1 MKYNYQART
10 RDGKVQT
17 GIIEASNREAAF
29 NVLKT
34 HDLYVTALEE
44 SIDLPFYAKKM
55 SLFAKASKK
64 DIVLFSRQISIMLK
78 SNVPIV
84 ESFRTIA
91 RQSKKIDLRE
101 KILKIAES
109 IEGGNPLSKSLSLY
123 PKLFSTFYIN
133 MVKAGEASGKL
144 SDVFLYLANYLERQD
159 DFNSKIKGAMIYP
172 IFVLVVFIGVVA
184 LIMGYVIPSLSE
196 VLEASGAELPTIT
209 KIVITSSYF
218 VKNEWWLLILVAGG
232 LAAGFM
238 YFARSEKGK
247 EVIDKTFL
255 KIPGLRTFLKKFYLS
270 RVAINLS
277 TLISGGLPIA
287 SALQITGDVVGSFTY
302 REILFETRDGVKR
315 GEAISYVLDRYPDFI
330 SPLFYQM
337 IMVGEK
343 TGTLDSSL
351 ENVVTFYQRD
361 IDRSL
366 DGFIRLLEPLFI
378 IVLGGVVAGLMGA
391 VLLPIYSGGM
401 LEGGGM

>member
-17 GIIEASNREAAF
+17 GVVEASSREAAF

-34 HDLYVTALEE
+34 HDLYVTALQE
-44 SIDLPFYAKKM
+44 SIDVPFYAKQM
-55 SLFAKASKK
+55 SLFAKANKK
-64 DIVLFSRQISIMLK
+64 DVVLFSRQVSIMLK

-91 RQSKKIDLRE
+91 RQSKKVDLRE

-109 IEGGNPLSKSLSLY
+109 IEGGDPLSKALAHY
-123 PKLFSTFYIN
+123 PRLFTSFYIN

-144 SDVFLYLANYLERQD
+144 SDVFLYLADYLERQD
-159 DFNSKIKGAMIYP
+159 QFNSKIKGAMIYP
-172 IFVLVVFIGVVA
+172 VFVLIVFVGVVA

-196 VLEASGAELPTIT
+196 VLEASGADLPSIT
-209 KIVITSSYF
+209 KVVISASYF
-218 VKNEWWLLILVAGG
+218 VKDKWWLLILIIGG
-232 LAAGFM
+232 LVAGFM
-238 YFARSEKGK
+238 YFSKSPKGK
-247 EVIDKTFL
+247 ELIDKTL
-255 KIPGLRTFLKKFYLS
+255 MKTPAIKTFLKKFYLT
-270 RVAINLS
+270 RIATNLS

-315 GEAISYVLDRYPDFI
+315 GESISSVLDRYPDYI

-337 IMVGEK
+337 ITVGEK

-361 IDRSL
+361 IDRNL
-366 DGFIRLLEPLFI
+366 DSFIRLLEPLFI
-378 IVLGGVVAGLMGA
+378 VILGGVVAGLMGA

-401 LEGGGM
+401 LEGGM

>member
-17 GIIEASNREAAF
+17 GVVEASSREAAF

-34 HDLYVTALEE
+34 HDLYVTVLEE
-44 SIDLPFYAKKM
+44 SMDLPFYAKQM
-55 SLFAKASKK
+55 SLFAKANKK
-64 DIVLFSRQISIMLK
+64 DVVLFSRQVSIMLK

-91 RQSKKIDLRE
+91 KQSKKVDLRE
-101 KILKIAES
+101 KILKIAEE
-109 IEGGNPLSKSLSLY
+109 IEGGSPLSKALSLY
-123 PKLFSTFYIN
+123 PKLFSSFYIN

-144 SDVFLYLANYLERQD
+144 SDVFLYLADYLEKQD

-172 IFVLVVFIGVVA
+172 IFVLVVFVGVVA

-196 VLEASGAELPTIT
+196 VLEASGAELPVIT

-218 VKNEWWLLILVAGG
+218 VKNKWWLLILIIGG
-232 LAAGFM
+232 LIGGFL
-238 YFARSEKGK
+238 YFARSKKGK
-247 EVIDKTFL
+247 EIVDKTLL
-255 KIPGLRTFLKKFYLS
+255 KAPGLKVFLKKFYLA
-270 RVAINLS
+270 RVALNLS

-287 SALQITGDVVGSFTY
+287 NALQITGDVVGSFTY
-302 REILFETRDGVKR
+302 REIMFETRDGVKR
-315 GEAISYVLDRYPDFI
+315 GEAISHILDRYPDFI

-337 IMVGEK
+337 VMVGEK

-361 IDRSL
+361 VDRSL
-366 DGFIRLLEPLFI
+366 ETFIRLLEPLFI
-378 IVLGGVVAGLMGA
+378 VVLGGVVAGLMGA

-401 LEGGGM
+401 LEGGL

>member
-17 GIIEASNREAAF
+17 GIIEASSREAAF

-34 HDLYVTALEE
+34 HDLYVTVLEE
-44 SIDLPFYAKKM
+44 SMDLPFYAKQM
-55 SLFAKASKK
+55 SLFSKASKK
-64 DIVLFSRQISIMLK
+64 DIVLFSRQVSIMLK

-91 RQSKKIDLRE
+91 RQSRKADLRE
-101 KILKIAES
+101 KVLKIAEEV
-109 IEGGNPLSKSLSLY
+109 EGGKPLSKAFSLY
-123 PKLFSTFYIN
+123 PKLFSSFYIN

-144 SDVFLYLANYLERQD
+144 SDVFLYLADYLEKQH
-159 DFNSKIKGAMIYP
+159 DFNNKIKGAMIYP
-172 IFVLVVFIGVVA
+172 AFVLVVFVGVVA
-184 LIMGYVIPSLSE
+184 LIMGYVIPSLTE
-196 VLEASGAELPTIT
+196 VLEASGAELPLVT

-218 VKNEWWLLILVAGG
+218 VKNRWWLLILIIGG
-232 LAAGFM
+232 MVGGFL
-238 YFARSEKGK
+238 YFRKTKKGQ
-247 EVIDKTFL
+247 EMIDKMLL
-255 KIPGLRTFLKKFYLS
+255 KIPGIKGFLKKFYLT
-270 RVAINLS
+270 RIALNLS

-287 SALQITGDVVGSFTY
+287 SALQITGDVAGSFTY
-302 REILFETRDGVKR
+302 REIMFETRDGVKR
-315 GEAISYVLDRYPDFI
+315 GEAISHVLDRYPDFI

-351 ENVVTFYQRD
+351 ENVVTFYEKD
-361 IDRSL
+361 VDRTLES
-366 DGFIRLLEPLFI
+366 FIRLLEPLFI
-378 IVLGGVVAGLMGA
+378 LVLGGVVAFLMGA

-401 LEGGGM
+401 LEGGM

>member
-10 RDGKVQT
+10 KDGKVQT
-17 GIIEASNREAAF
+17 GVIEASDREVAF

-44 SIDLPFYAKKM
+44 SVDTPFYAKQM

-91 RQSKKIDLRE
+91 KQSKKADLRE
-101 KILKIAES
+101 KILKISED
-109 IEGGNPLSKSLSLY
+109 IEGGDPLSKALAKH
-123 PKLFSTFYIN
+123 PKLFSVFYIN

-144 SDVFLYLANYLERQD
+144 SDVFSYLADYLERQNE
-159 DFNSKIKGAMIYP
+159 FNGKIKGAMIYP
-172 IFVLVVFIGVVA
+172 AFVLVVFVGVVA

-196 VLEASGAELPTIT
+196 VMEASGAELPTIT
-209 KIVITSSYF
+209 KVVIASSYF
-218 VKNEWWLLILVAGG
+218 VKTKWWLLILIAGG
-232 LAAGFM
+232 LIAGFM
-238 YFARSEKGK
+238 YFRKSDKGK
-247 EVIDKTFL
+247 ELIDKTL
-255 KIPGLRTFLKKFYLS
+255 MKAPGIKTFLKKFYLT

-287 SALQITGDVVGSFTY
+287 SALQITGDIVGSFTY
-302 REILFETRDGVKR
+302 KEILFETRDGVKR
-315 GEAISYVLDRYPDFI
+315 GESISTILNRYPDFI

-351 ENVVTFYQRD
+351 ENVVTFYQKD
-361 IDRSL
+361 VDRTL
-366 DGFIRLLEPLFI
+366 DTFIRLLEPLFI
-378 IVLGGVVAGLMGA
+378 LVLGGVVAGLMGA

-401 LEGGGM
+401 LQ